1 MEALRNKLQAK
12 LKKTIIVIIAN
23 GKALFTLKECVK
35 SLKKHIKISN
45 KVDYFVLFDLPMFEQ
60 LNNMGVEKE
69 GIYYIEDIPI
79 TRVVT
84 QCPIPFASR
93 STYWNIINLIPS
105 FNDYDSGIM
114 ISSKI
119 AIGKDITDDMINDGN
134 SIVIKNNIC
143 ITCNKNYTNGE
154 YIRACTDDSTAFKYS
169 EEDLPTYNNVLYGG
183 NIVQCCNTIETMIE
197 QDMQQNILLSNP
209 LYYYCKYVWDNKP
222 TIEYVE
228 NTDFI
233 NDIQINLDHYKEYID
248 KINKEM
254 VDYDNAHPEKEVA
267 DKNPNNPAYE
277 NREPVSF
284 KRINYPD
291 NVAAMVINTP
301 QEYNVL
307 LMSKSQRQLIKF
319 EEDKQ
324 ATEDK
329 QSVEDKQATEEH
341 IEKSE

>member
-23 GKALFTLKECVK
+23 GKALFTLKDCVK
-35 SLKKHIKISN
+35 SLKQHIKISN
-45 KVDYFVLFDLPMFEQ
+45 KIDYFVMFDLPMFEQ
-60 LNNMGVEKE
+60 LNNMGTEKE
-69 GIYYIEDIPI
+69 GIFYIEDIPI

-93 STYWNIINLIPS
+93 STYWNILNLIPS
-105 FNDYDSGIM
+105 FKDYDSGIM

-134 SIVIKNNIC
+134 SFVIRNNIN
-143 ITCNKNYTNGE
+143 ITCTKNYTNGD
-154 YIRACTDDSTAFKYS
+154 YIPPCKDDSTAFKFS
-169 EEDLPTYNNVLYGG
+169 EEDLPSYNNVLYGG
-183 NIVQCCNTIETMIE
+183 NIVHCCATIESMIE
-197 QDMQQNILLSNP
+197 QDMQQDILLNNP
-209 LYYYCKYVWDNKP
+209 MYYFSKYVWDNKP

-228 NTDFI
+228 NIDFV
-233 NDIQINLDHYKEYID
+233 NDIQINLDHYKEDID

-254 VDYDNAHPEKEVA
+254 VDYDTAHPEKEVA

-291 NVAAMVINTP
+291 TIAIRVINTP

-319 EEDKQ
+319 DEEQEVKEQEQQDVK
-324 ATEDK
+324 EN
-329 QSVEDKQATEEH
+329 